1 MPIFQNSEYFS
12 SIGVLVSLSI
22 LHTYSPSA
30 LNSSSVFAY
39 EQFPLREGRGLLLS
53 GSLEY
58 ELHHKPVLYLLR
70 FLYPSTFLLKKFKD
84 PSWHPKKQ
92 CYLLPVFLLI
102 HKTLLIIYANRKYL
116 HFAQTLFT
124 FPLHA
129 QSQFLHKWASKCTVI
144 NFSGE

>member
-1 MPIFQNSEYFS
+1 MEVVHLEKFLEIMPIFQNSEYFS

-84 PSWHPKKQ
+84 PS
-92 CYLLPVFLLI
+92 
-102 HKTLLIIYANRKYL
+102 
-116 HFAQTLFT
+116 
-124 FPLHA
+124 
-129 QSQFLHKWASKCTVI
+129 
-144 NFSGE
+144 